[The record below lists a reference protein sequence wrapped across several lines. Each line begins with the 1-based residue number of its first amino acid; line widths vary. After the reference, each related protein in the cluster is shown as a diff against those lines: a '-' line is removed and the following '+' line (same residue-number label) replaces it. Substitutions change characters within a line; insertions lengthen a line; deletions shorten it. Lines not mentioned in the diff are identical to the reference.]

1 MYSNKVSPRQAE
13 LFAATRIANNHA
25 SMYGAVDLANED
37 RELAAT
43 GAAVMHDQCNFVMP
57 GIVPGIHV
65 FVLQEM
71 KTWVAGTSPA
81 MTAKTNRSR

>member
-1 MYSNKVSPRQAE
+1 
-13 LFAATRIANNHA
+13 
-25 SMYGAVDLANED
+25 
-37 RELAAT
+37 
-43 GAAVMHDQCNFVMP
+43 MHDQCNFVMP

-65 FVLQEM
+65 SVLQEM